1 MVEKIEVNLLPA
13 EYRVHSVKIKFH
25 KEVVIPSI
33 VSAVVF
39 LALFVVTMWLNTQ
52 IGSYNRKI
60 AQVEADILKNQHIL
74 DEINSLKQQKATV
87 IKKIRALERIDVNRE
102 KWIRL
107 MEVFSQQLPQGSWI
121 EEMKENKD
129 VATKIDTIAVSGR
142 TYSFSEVAQYM
153 MRLKRS
159 EFINEVD
166 LQNIEQLSNTSRI
179 YKFVVKCY
187 LNPDAKLGKL
197 EKKVSN

>member
-13 EYRVHSVKIKFH
+13 EYRVHTVKIKFH

-33 VSAVVF
+33 IAAVVILI
-39 LALFVVTMWLNTQ
+39 LAVYTAVLNTQ
-52 IGSYNRKI
+52 ISSYNKKI
-60 AQVEADILKNQHIL
+60 AQVEADIKKNQHIL
-74 DEINSLKQQKATV
+74 DEINSLKKQKATV
-87 IKKIRALERIDVNRE
+87 ITKIRALERIDVNRE

-121 EEMKENKD
+121 DELKEKKD
-129 VATKIDTIAVSGR
+129 VATKVDTISLSGR

-166 LQNIEQLSNTSRI
+166 LENIEQLSSKSRI
-179 YKFVVKCY
+179 YKFIIKCY

-197 EKKVSN
+197 VK